1 MCISTAHAIFF
12 YTEAINIV
20 MIDGKLLQSTTY
32 GNKKRVATVVN
43 SKVKQDWD
51 INIMLLSLKSS
62 ILSCDLLLI
71 SPVFHQHFY
80 NSWQIQGNILKD
92 FTSQQVKL

>member
-1 MCISTAHAIFF
+1 MAMKKKSSNSST
-12 YTEAINIV
+12 
-20 MIDGKLLQSTTY
+20 
-32 GNKKRVATVVN
+32 
-43 SKVKQDWD
+43 KVKQDWE

-62 ILSCDLLLI
+62 VLSCDLLPI
-71 SPVFHQHFY
+71 SPVFHKHFD